1 MRNKTLIISTIAFV
15 VIKILASPI
24 ITAVVIKTGIKS
36 LWYISYSLTFI
47 SLLLI
52 TLCVIQVKKYI
63 SKEATYRVGNEI
75 AKRNIYKN
83 LILPLFLILLAV
95 FLSYTLRILMGLPY
109 HGKPA
114 HLTPIYLDIL
124 PPFLSVLVIGIIYG
138 KRGWLMGIFV
148 GCVMSSLLIGDSY
161 ILYSISHHM
170 TIFEFMG
177 FLLRSHI
184 SYSIMIG
191 RYLILSTLGGFLG
204 GWIRYQLDLMKLS
217 KAMLL
222 QTRKRIRILSLAIL
236 IIIVL
241 GLVSGSVIF
250 SQFAISKM
258 REIPFNKWMKTFK
271 GRCMSFQPTKDG
283 GFIFVGKVDQPK
295 MKYSYLMKIDSH
307 GDTVWNKKYDGA
319 LLRMAQETSD
329 RNYII
334 TGSKKING
342 NKNDVLLIKA
352 DRKGDIIWEKLY
364 GGEQSDWG
372 VSVIETSDGDFVIAG
387 FSDSSEAILIKT
399 DKLGDIIWQRGYWSD
414 NSLENFPYFGYSI
427 LETTDKGYIVSAS
440 TGGRIQII
448 KVNNNGEREWISDF
462 LCESYNGH
470 ASSVVHTFDD
480 CYVTTGYNSSEN
492 MTIDI
497 YLIKMGKHGGII
509 WSQNYGEKGID
520 FGYDVKQTPDSGYV
534 IIGTTTHIRSY
545 PKYIP
550 QFVRELRLKYS
561 LVEDILYH
569 MKTGIRTQ
577 IYILKVDG
585 EGNELWKQEFFGT
598 GSMDSDEDCLH
609 ENHSYFFI
617 QNTMDGGYIVAGKS
631 SLHGFRD
638 IDFYIHKLK

>member
-1 MRNKTLIISTIAFV
+1 MRNKALIVSTISIV
-15 VIKILASPI
+15 VIRIFASPI

-52 TLCVIQVKKYI
+52 TLCVIQVMKYI
-63 SKEATYRVGNEI
+63 PKEATYRVGNEI
-75 AKRNIYKN
+75 VKRNIYKN

-124 PPFLSVLVIGIIYG
+124 PLFLSVLVIGIIYG

-204 GWIRYQLDLMKLS
+204 GWIRYQFDLMMLS
-217 KAMLL
+217 KVSLVPK
-222 QTRKRIRILSLAIL
+222 RKPVRILSLAIL
-236 IIIVL
+236 AVVILCLI
-241 GLVSGSVIF
+241 GGSFIY
-250 SQFAISKM
+250 SQFATSKM
-258 REIPFNKWMKTFK
+258 KELPFKQWGKTFK

-295 MKYSYLMKIDSH
+295 MGYSYLMKIDNQ
-307 GDTVWNKKYDGA
+307 GDTLWNRKYDGV
-319 LLRMAQETSD
+319 LLRMAQETAD
-329 RNYII
+329 CNYIV
-334 TGSKKING
+334 TGSKRVGDNED
-342 NKNDVLLIKA
+342 DVLLMKT
-352 DRKGDIIWEKLY
+352 DSVGNIIWEKSY
-364 GGEQSDWG
+364 GGNHEDYG
-372 VSVIETSDGDFVIAG
+372 VSVIETSEGDFVIAG
-387 FSDSSEAILIKT
+387 FSDLNVAILIKA
-399 DKLGDIIWQRGYWSD
+399 DEEGNVIWQRAYWSD
-414 NSLENFPYFGYSI
+414 NSLGYYLYFGYSI
-427 LETTDKGYIVSAS
+427 LETSDNGYIISAS
-440 TGGRIQII
+440 TGDRVQLL
-448 KVNNNGEREWISDF
+448 KVNKDGESEWTSMFVCESLNGNASSVISTYDDCYAITGYLFRENMTCDICLVKVDKNGER
-462 LCESYNGH
+462 
-470 ASSVVHTFDD
+470 
-480 CYVTTGYNSSEN
+480 
-492 MTIDI
+492 
-497 YLIKMGKHGGII
+497 I
-509 WSQNYGEKGID
+509 WTRAYGDEGID
-520 FGYDVKQTPDSGYV
+520 FGYDIKQTPDSGYV
-534 IIGTTTHIRSY
+534 IIATTTHIHSY

-569 MKTGIRTQ
+569 MKTGIRTK

-585 EGNELWKQEFFGT
+585 EGNELWRQEFFGR
-598 GSMDSDEDCLH
+598 GSMDPDEDWLH

-631 SLHGFRD
+631 SLRGFRD